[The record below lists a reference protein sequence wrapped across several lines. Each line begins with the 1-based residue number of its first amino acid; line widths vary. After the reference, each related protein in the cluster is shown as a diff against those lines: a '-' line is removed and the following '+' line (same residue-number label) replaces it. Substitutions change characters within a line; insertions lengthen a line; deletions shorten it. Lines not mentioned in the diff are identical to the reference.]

1 MQEALDQ
8 AGIKDVTIK
17 VGNCSYSGGEATYK
31 VEVLLDGAE
40 TQKQSS
46 LTQMASLMGLDTSK
60 IAKISGQAV
69 TLIGYNS
76 KARKMPWQV
85 RSLDGSR
92 SVEAYRRSGQ
102 AYVWQGRRLMWYVAT
117 IDNQGSH
124 RNQMWTPD
132 RDNALDRASELLDAG
147 YKVIIEEEIYSER
160 S

>member
-1 MQEALDQ
+1 MTFGKSHLNLIRKSMQDALDQ

-17 VGNCSYSGGEATYK
+17 VGSCRYSGGEATYK

-40 TQKQSS
+40 TQAQSN

-85 RSLDGSR
+85 KSLTGHDKWKLTDDQAKRMFGVV
-92 SVEAYRRSGQ
+92 VEVS
-102 AYVWQGRRLMWYVAT
+102 
-117 IDNQGSH
+117 
-124 RNQMWTPD
+124 
-132 RDNALDRASELLDAG
+132 
-147 YKVIIEEEIYSER
+147 
-160 S
+160 

>member
-1 MQEALDQ
+1 MTFDKSHLKLIRQSMQEALDQ
-8 AGIKDVTIK
+8 ADIKDVTIK

-85 RSLDGSR
+85 RSLTGHDQWKLTDD
-92 SVEAYRRSGQ
+92 Q
-102 AYVWQGRRLMWYVAT
+102 AKSMFGKV
-117 IDNQGSH
+117 
-124 RNQMWTPD
+124 
-132 RDNALDRASELLDAG
+132 DA
-147 YKVIIEEEIYSER
+147 
-160 S
+160 